1 MPSNLKTMRLECR
14 DYEVV
19 TNMPSSTVDEA
30 LSLGFIPVDASTWRP
45 ISYKKEELAD
55 LFFNGYID
63 LIKKIS

>member
-1 MPSNLKTMRLECR
+1 MSSKLKTMKLECK

-19 TNMPSSTVDEA
+19 TNMPSSDVDEA
-30 LSLGFIPVDASTWRP
+30 LGLGFIPVDASTWKP
-45 ISYKKEELAD
+45 VPYKKEELAD

>member
-1 MPSNLKTMRLECR
+1 MRRGFNTVKLACK

-19 TNMPSSTVDEA
+19 TNMPSSSVDEV
-30 LSLGFIPVDASTWRP
+30 LSLGFIPVDASTWKP
-45 ISYKKEELAD
+45 VSYKKEELAD

>member
-1 MPSNLKTMRLECR
+1 MPNKLKTVKLECK

-19 TNMPSSTVDEA
+19 TNMPASTVDEA

-45 ISYKKEELAD
+45 MPYKKEELAD
-55 LFFNGYID
+55 LFFNGCID